1 MDGDGKQGHPPD
13 GQLMPGTACDVAA
26 ESTDNIYRWL
36 LTVALLQSL
45 MSAQQLPITFR
56 ALPCKPGNPSHPE
69 VCSYADTS
77 RAT

>member
-1 MDGDGKQGHPPD
+1 
-13 GQLMPGTACDVAA
+13 MPGAACDAAA
-26 ESTDNIYRWL
+26 ESSDNTCRWL
-36 LTVALLQSL
+36 LTVAFHQSL